1 MENKTIRLR
10 TALSGRKK
18 VKKKKKRKGKEG
30 GEKHAGTGAPARPLG
45 PRALPWELM
54 VCVVPLPAAALGCKM
69 VLVGKARH
77 FHGLR
82 ESNNFCSRGL
92 AAPHKVYVK
101 LKLLRPGAGFG

>member
-1 MENKTIRLR
+1 
-10 TALSGRKK
+10 
-18 VKKKKKRKGKEG
+18 
-30 GEKHAGTGAPARPLG
+30 
-45 PRALPWELM
+45 M
-54 VCVVPLPAAALGCKM
+54 VCVVPLPAAALGCRT

-77 FHGLR
+77 FHRLR